1 MNPEIRTFRE
11 DDRAAVVA
19 LWHACGLAQP
29 QNDPDLDIDRKLA
42 DGEEFFLVA
51 EIGGAIVGS
60 AMGGYE
66 GHRGWVNYVAVDPD
80 HRRHGIGRRM
90 LEELERRLA
99 AVGCPKINLQ
109 IRASNA
115 AVAEFYRSIGFAQDD
130 VICMGKRLVDD
141 SR

>member
-19 LWHACGLAQP
+19 LWHACGLAHP

-80 HRRHGIGRRM
+80 HRRHGIGRCM
-90 LEELERRLA
+90 MEELDRRLA

-130 VICMGKRLVDD
+130 VMCMGKRLVDD